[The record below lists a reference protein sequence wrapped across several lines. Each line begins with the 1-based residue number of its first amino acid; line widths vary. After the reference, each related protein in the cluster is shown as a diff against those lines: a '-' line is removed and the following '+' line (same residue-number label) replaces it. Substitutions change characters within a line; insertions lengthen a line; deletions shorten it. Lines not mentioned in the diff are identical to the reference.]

1 MIRNGIRRDLIAVIA
16 AVPMA
21 MCLTAGVVRSETTA
35 SPASFRQIEEH
46 LAAAD
51 DLLLQP
57 ATSDQA
63 TTSQSDDLLLPASS
77 DQPSSTQSDDLLL
90 QPTSSDESTTSQS
103 DDLLLQPTS
112 QSSDLLLQ
120 PAQDDTGPSFAPAIG
135 SPAPLNKPEDTAET
149 TPAAAAEHEKLFAE
163 NRFPAATTCATCHPK
178 QYEEWSASQHAYA
191 QLSPV
196 FLTMQAAINNKT
208 SGTNG
213 DFCIRCH
220 TPVGMNLEES
230 VYVSNFER
238 HPTSREGVT
247 CIACHRVNRNY
258 GKISGR
264 LAVVEG
270 DIFEPV
276 YGPKGDAE
284 LKRVLDQP
292 ETYRVTTGRDAPG
305 RAIHTKVERFFPLVT
320 SGFCATC
327 HDVTLVNGFRLEEA
341 FAEYHQSPASKAGV
355 SCQDCHMGKEQG
367 VASGYEEGPAAIVG
381 GVPTEPRKLASH
393 FFAGPDH
400 SILHPGLFPLNVKA
414 QSFKTMREWVAF
426 DDDAGWGTDAFE
438 DAAPRDHPFPEAW
451 RSIDDRYDARKIVQ
465 EQKLRLE
472 KADERRL
479 EVLRNGLALDEIQ
492 IQSADPGA
500 LAFSVAVRN
509 ITDGH
514 SVPTGFDAE
523 RLMFLEVT
531 VFDGDGAVIYRS
543 GDRDPNGD
551 LRDSHSAYVHAG
563 ELPLDEDLFNLQSK
577 FLVRLLRGGE
587 REQVLPINT
596 SQGVLPFVRPE
607 ALPTTIY
614 GRPRNTRKHK
624 QTIDPQGTRVA
635 SYAIPA
641 DALSGSGPY
650 KIHVRLQAQMVP
662 VNLILAIQDI
672 GFDYGMSPR
681 QVADAVVGGTLTI
694 AERQA
699 TVILEAPKRAAVQ

>member
-1 MIRNGIRRDLIAVIA
+1 MIGNGIKRDLIVAIA
-16 AVPMA
+16 AVPIA
-21 MCLTAGVVRSETTA
+21 VWLTAEPARSETA
-35 SPASFRQIEEH
+35 ANPVALQQVEEY

-57 ATSDQA
+57 TS
-63 TTSQSDDLLLPASS
+63 
-77 DQPSSTQSDDLLL
+77 QSDDLLL
-90 QPTSSDESTTSQS
+90 QPTSSDQPPTSQS
-103 DDLLLQPTS
+103 DDLLLQ
-112 QSSDLLLQ
+112 QSAPPSGDLLLQ
-120 PAQDDTGPSFAPAIG
+120 PAQDDTGPSVAPAIG
-135 SPAPLNKPEDTAET
+135 APIPADEPEDTTGTA
-149 TPAAAAEHEKLFAE
+149 PAAAAEHEKLFAE

-264 LAVVEG
+264 LAIVEG
-270 DIFEPV
+270 DLFEPV
-276 YGPKGDAE
+276 FGPKGDEE

-292 ETYRVTTGRDAPG
+292 ETYRVTTDRDAPG
-305 RAIHTKVERFFPLVT
+305 RAIHTEVERFFPLVT

-341 FAEYHQSPASKAGV
+341 FAEYHQSPASKEGV

-367 VASGYEEGPAAIVG
+367 TASGYEEGPAAIVG
-381 GVPTEPRKLASH
+381 GVPTQPRKLASH

-414 QSFKTMREWVAF
+414 QSFKTMREWMAF

-465 EQKLRLE
+465 EQKQRLA

-492 IQSADPGA
+492 ILSAEPGA
-500 LAFSVAVRN
+500 LSFSVAVRN

-531 VFDGDGAVIYRS
+531 VANSEGAVIYRS

-624 QTIDPQGTRVA
+624 QTIDPLGTRVA
-635 SYAIPA
+635 TYEIPA
-641 DALSGSGPY
+641 DVLTGPGPY
-650 KIHVRLQAQMVP
+650 AVSVRLQAQMVP

-681 QVADAVVGGTLTI
+681 QVADAVVDGTLTI

-699 TVILEAPKRAAVQ
+699 TVTLEAPKQAAVQ